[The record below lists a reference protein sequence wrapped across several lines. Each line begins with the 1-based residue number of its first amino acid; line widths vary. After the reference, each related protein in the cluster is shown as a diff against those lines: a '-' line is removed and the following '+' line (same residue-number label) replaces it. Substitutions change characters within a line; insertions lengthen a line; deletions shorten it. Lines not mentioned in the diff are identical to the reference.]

1 MLNRDR
7 TTCGLMTLFDRADEF
22 LRNLTAE
29 PIAQHR
35 VDLWACRDWISA
47 YERYCLAYRCL
58 NALRIVRCI
67 QYHRLPPCQCDLP
80 LLRDLPSFRLRHAEP
95 MPMMLIFMEST
106 TRAVFLLDVVSRT
119 ILSSRRQTSRRRV
132 VTTETNGTTLQTN
145 RLRSAILPHSDRRR
159 SWILE
164 RSVVFQ
170 PMERH
175 TLKQRYEYL
184 DLNDLLSGRRL
195 RRVQRFGQS
204 RGYDGTG
211 IIPIGRME
219 ASSRCSQFYPD
230 FKEIVG
236 KVTNGHQRV
245 PPL

>member
-1 MLNRDR
+1 
-7 TTCGLMTLFDRADEF
+7 MTLFDRADEF

-106 TRAVFLLDVVSRT
+106 IRAVFLLDVVSRT